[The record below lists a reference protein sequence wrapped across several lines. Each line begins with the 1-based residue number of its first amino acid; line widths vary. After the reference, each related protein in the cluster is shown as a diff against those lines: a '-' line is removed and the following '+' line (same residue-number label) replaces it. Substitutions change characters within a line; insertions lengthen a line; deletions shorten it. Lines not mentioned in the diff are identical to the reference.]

1 MIITANILI
10 GIGCLIILLCSLGF
24 FRSKNIFLSV
34 KLVFICNIYGL
45 SILLIGFALQKF
57 NAPLMV
63 KTLILI
69 IVNIIITII
78 INHLVIKKAAIAQ
91 QIIKDHANR

>member
-1 MIITANILI
+1 MVIANLLI
-10 GIGCLIILLCSLGF
+10 GLGCLIILLCSLGF
-24 FRSKNIFLSV
+24 LRSQNVFLSV
-34 KLVFICNIYGL
+34 KLVFICNIYGV

-63 KTLILI
+63 KTFILI
-69 IVNIIITII
+69 IINIIITII

-91 QIIKDHANR
+91 KIIKDNGR

>member
-1 MIITANILI
+1 MIIFSNALI
-10 GIGCLIILLCSLGF
+10 GLGCLIILLCSLGF
-24 FRSKNIFLSV
+24 LRSNNIFLSV
-34 KLVFICNIYGL
+34 KLVFICNIYGI

-63 KTLILI
+63 KTFILI

-78 INHLVIKKAAIAQ
+78 INHLIIKKLALSQ
-91 QIIKDHANR
+91 KIIKQ